1 MKSYIEPCFQDSLSF
16 NLLAAVLAVNAV
28 TSERTG
34 IDYMFHQSNR
44 QQLRRLLSN
53 IQRATFYWTG
63 FQQQDVETLVS
74 ICDEAL
80 LRSGSIM
87 NQTLNCCRSKNI
99 ALIALNNQR
108 WTIAQLI
115 HELGYYISKDETN
128 QYVSS
133 VWGISAYTPD
143 VSVFAAPNYYAYKC
157 FGKKIGFQVLTMNRH
172 FVISLKT
179 PLKHF
184 GTNIYTK
191 NSKE

>member
-1 MKSYIEPCFQDSLSF
+1 
-16 NLLAAVLAVNAV
+16 
-28 TSERTG
+28 
-34 IDYMFHQSNR
+34 MFHQSNR

-80 LRSGSIM
+80 SKSGKYNESDVELLR
-87 NQTLNCCRSKNI
+87 RSKNI

-108 WTIAQLI
+108 WTIAQSI

-143 VSVFAAPNYYAYKC
+143 VSVFAAPQLLRLQM

-191 NSKE
+191 NSKRMIDMWPWIN